1 MLLNVAR
8 ILLSLLCVG
17 LSFGLLL
24 LVSSLNSLAVLS
36 RLLKLAHAWSL
47 LQTEVIRL
55 IDRIQIESHCFS
67 FFLSFVETRKRKP
80 LEDHNLTSPN

>member
-47 LQTEVIRL
+47 SLLQRG
-55 IDRIQIESHCFS
+55 
-67 FFLSFVETRKRKP
+67 LS
-80 LEDHNLTSPN
+80 N